1 MKSHIRAALFA
12 SAFALLPL
20 ASSVPSQARATVA
33 IDFGNVAVGYR
44 DGYRDQ
50 KQQYHRWAHKQDA
63 QTYRTQH
70 SENYRDMNHNRDHDA
85 SSNR

>member
-1 MKSHIRAALFA
+1 MKFNIQAALFA

-20 ASSVPSQARATVA
+20 ASSVPAEARPT
-33 IDFGNVAVGYR
+33 ISFDFGNVAIGYR

-50 KQQYHRWAHKQDA
+50 NQRYHRWAHKRDA

-70 SENYRDMNHNRDHDA
+70 SENYRDMNHNRDHD
-85 SSNR
+85 RH